1 MQHVTIKSEAQVSKK
16 VVKKEKNDDKFQP
29 QYEIQSVKV
38 KLKRQEWANL
48 KRVFFFY
55 FCKYVPG
62 LYINSFPLGWEKAE
76 LCKNAS

>member
-38 KLKRQEWANL
+38 KLKRQE
-48 KRVFFFY
+48 
-55 FCKYVPG
+55 
-62 LYINSFPLGWEKAE
+62 
-76 LCKNAS
+76 